1 MKTLFSMGFQSY
13 DPFTVRH
20 PSLGQ
25 FQGLESPSLGRG
37 LSAAEIDQLTALI
50 TTGRQK
56 LARVNAWIE
65 SKRAAQPFGWKLF
78 EDEALQANFF
88 NWLSTANNEQPN
100 ADRVWE
106 VLTNPSSADYDVNQD
121 DLILTKDWAQMINWM
136 TSAMEDYGGAKP
148 APTMVKQG
156 PMIDPRTGL
165 PIPGTTKPVA
175 VQPSTVGGIPTS
187 TLLWGGGAIAAAIA
201 LAAILKA

>member
-1 MKTLFSMGFQSY
+1 MASMKTLFSMGFQAH
-13 DPFTVRH
+13 DPFTFRH
-20 PSLGQ
+20 PSMGQ
-25 FQGLESPSLGRG
+25 SLAFQLGRG

-65 SKRAAQPFGWKLF
+65 SKKAAQPFGWKLF

-88 NWLSTANNEQPN
+88 NWMSTANSEEPSVN
-100 ADRVWE
+100 RVWE
-106 VLTNPSSADYDVNQD
+106 VLTNPSSPDYDVNQD
-121 DLILTKDWAQMINWM
+121 DLIMTKDWAQMINWM
-136 TSAMEDYGGAKP
+136 TSAMEDYGGVKPTAAPIAK
-148 APTMVKQG
+148 Q

-165 PIPGTTKPVA
+165 PIAPTRATA
-175 VQPSTVGGIPTS
+175 AQPSTVAGIPTS
-187 TLLWGGGAIAAAIA
+187 TLLWGGVAVAGAIA